1 MRATRRRGLL
11 VTALLPVLVVG
22 ATGVAFA
29 YWARSGGGSGSATTG
44 TTQAVTL
51 TPGTASSQLYPGGT
65 SAVAV
70 TVTNPNPGT
79 VQVGS
84 ISLDTTQGT
93 AGFAVD
99 GAHAACGLA
108 TLSFTTQTNGGAGW
122 TIPASGSSVLSLANS
137 LSMSTTAANACQ
149 GASFTVYLKV
159 GP

>member
-11 VTALLPVLVVG
+11 VTVLLPVLMVG

-29 YWARSGGGSGSATTG
+29 YWARSGAGSGSGTTG

-51 TPGTASSQLYPGGT
+51 TPGSASNQLYPGGT

-70 TVTNPNPGT
+70 TVTNPNPGA
-79 VQVGS
+79 VKVGS
-84 ISLDTTQGT
+84 LSLDTTQGT

-99 GAHAACGLA
+99 GAHAACGVA
-108 TLSFTTQTNGGAGW
+108 ALSFTTQTNGGTGW

-137 LSMSTTAANACQ
+137 LSMSLDAANACQ
-149 GASFTVYLKV
+149 LASFTVYLKV